1 MRLRIRRRRR
11 FSAAA
16 SPRPRCEEDVV
27 EARFFREFL
36 QLRVYGNLT
45 FRAAVGG
52 RVAEAVLDGE
62 EVGFDGVGAEAIADG

>member
-1 MRLRIRRRRR
+1 M
-11 FSAAA
+11 
-16 SPRPRCEEDVV
+16 V